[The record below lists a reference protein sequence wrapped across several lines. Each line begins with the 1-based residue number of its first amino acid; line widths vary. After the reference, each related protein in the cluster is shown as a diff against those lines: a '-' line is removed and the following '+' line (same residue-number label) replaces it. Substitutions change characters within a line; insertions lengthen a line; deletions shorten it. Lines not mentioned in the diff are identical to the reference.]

1 MKITRRQLRRLIREV
16 GRSEHAAEAR
26 GMAASYQRGYS
37 DGAKGLRLGQEAGRD
52 PEYRRGYEKG
62 VADGE
67 SRGQFPR
74 PSDFSRLREAEGS
87 TKKYDDDS
95 ALKGGQSKL
104 PDGLQKGI
112 IDKTVED
119 REETEAEE
127 REEKNESARITR
139 RQLRRIVKEV
149 IEGPDGVWYDDHGN
163 RLQPDESAP
172 WGTYAEQGD
181 ESYSDVI
188 IMSPNGDSVLVNGQ
202 ETYAQDVPSELL
214 LASGFP
220 LPAPVASKLVRE
232 IEQQFAAGYVELG
245 IEYKNGQWS
254 W

>member
-1 MKITRRQLRRLIREV
+1 M
-16 GRSEHAAEAR
+16 
-26 GMAASYQRGYS
+26 
-37 DGAKGLRLGQEAGRD
+37 
-52 PEYRRGYEKG
+52 
-62 VADGE
+62 
-67 SRGQFPR
+67 
-74 PSDFSRLREAEGS
+74 
-87 TKKYDDDS
+87 
-95 ALKGGQSKL
+95 
-104 PDGLQKGI
+104 
-112 IDKTVED
+112 
-119 REETEAEE
+119 
-127 REEKNESARITR
+127 RITK
-139 RQLRRIVKEV
+139 RQLRRIIREA
-149 IEGPDGVWYDDHGN
+149 IEGPDAVWYDDYGN

-220 LPAPVASKLVRE
+220 LPAPAASKLVRE

-245 IEYKNGQWS
+245 IEYKNGKWS